1 MKQDSQLRFRHRQQ
15 RLLQWQK
22 HSRSIFQRTKVE
34 EHKPNTLSKEERL
47 CGKKS
52 IERLLA
58 RGKHGSVG
66 NMRFLHA
73 TGNGQEHNRILISVP
88 KRLFK
93 RAVKRNLLKRR
104 IRESWRRLK
113 YDLQVQ
119 NGMDIQFI
127 YSTKE
132 VMSYQEIYDCISAII
147 SKLNGQ
153 TKTHEKSEQ

>member
-1 MKQDSQLRFRHRQQ
+1 M
-15 RLLQWQK
+15 
-22 HSRSIFQRTKVE
+22 E
-34 EHKPNTLSKEERL
+34 EHKPNTLTKEERL

-58 RGKHGSVG
+58 KGKHGSAG
-66 NMRFLHA
+66 NIRYLHA
-73 TGNGQEHNRILISVP
+73 IGNGEECNRMLVSVP

-113 YDLQVQ
+113 HDLHVQ
-119 NGMDIQFI
+119 KGMDIQFI

-132 VMSYQEIYDCISAII
+132 IMSYQEIYDCISGII
-147 SKLNGQ
+147 SKLNEQ
-153 TKTHEKSEQ
+153 AKTHEKSEQ